1 MKKLT
6 FVLALGL
13 AGAAVA
19 GVPTVSDVTV
29 VKASNRVLKMS
40 YTLSGGPGIVMLS
53 VTTNG
58 VSVGE
63 ANLAAV
69 SGDVNTIVENGTH
82 AFTWNLK
89 DTPLGAMKD
98 GVRGASVSLV
108 CRPLD
113 NPPDYLVVKL
123 SEDAASPRY
132 TFAESADGLAGGLTN
147 SSAYWTDL
155 LVLRRIHA
163 RNVPWTMGSPTFANG
178 YNASS
183 SGAAHEVTLTNDYWA
198 AVFQFTR
205 GQWAATTTRP
215 CPGQYK
221 FSDRRPVDS
230 VTIEATDTA
239 TQSKRPALRGDQSAA
254 YRYPAAP
261 HPDSL
266 LGLLRARTGLAF
278 DLPGEA
284 MWEFAARA
292 GQPEEQWG
300 DGTPATAANLPGRF
314 KDNGG
319 TWADGTWPEAATTGV
334 TNATAEVGSYA
345 PSAFGL
351 YDMHGNANEHCL
363 DWYEADV
370 SALNGAI
377 NANGDV
383 TLSGATGEK
392 TVSKGG
398 CLGNDFGNCLPSRRY
413 SVTVGGGGRAEGFRV
428 FIHSLDPRL

>member
-1 MKKLT
+1 MKKIS

-29 VKASNRVLKMS
+29 VKASNRALRVS

-53 VTTNG
+53 VKTNG

-63 ANLAAV
+63 ANLSDV
-69 SGDVNTIVENGTH
+69 SGDVNTIVENGAH

-89 DTPLGAMKD
+89 DTPLGAAKD
-98 GVRGASVSLV
+98 GIRGASVSLV
-108 CRPLD
+108 CRPID

-123 SEDAASPRY
+123 SEGAAAPRY
-132 TFAESADGLAGGLTN
+132 TFAESVEGLPGGLTN

-178 YNASS
+178 YHSSS

-221 FSDRRPVDS
+221 FSDRRPADS
-230 VTIEATDTA
+230 VVIEATDTA
-239 TQSKRPALRGDQSAA
+239 MQNRRPALRGDQSAA

-266 LGLLRARTGLAF
+266 LGLLRTRTGLAF

-292 GQPEEQWG
+292 GQPVEQWG

-314 KDNGG
+314 GANGG
-319 TWADGTWPEAATTGV
+319 TWADGKWPDAATTGV

-377 NANGDV
+377 NANGDN
-383 TLSGATGEK
+383 TLSGVAGEK

-398 CLGNDFGNCLPSRRY
+398 HLGCDYNGCLPSRRS
-413 SVTVGGGGRAEGFRV
+413 SVDVGGGGRAEGFRV
-428 FIHSLDPRL
+428 FIHAIDPRL